1 VPRVTFT
8 DPEVASVGLSE
19 AAARESGVEVATGIA
34 QTSSSTR
41 GYIHGPGAEHGVAK
55 LVADADRR
63 VLVGAS
69 VMGPAAGEVL
79 GLLVVAVKER
89 IPIASLRELIYP
101 YPTFV
106 RGLED
111 ALRELA

>member
-1 VPRVTFT
+1 M
-8 DPEVASVGLSE
+8 GLSE
-19 AAARESGVEVATGIA
+19 KVAREQGLSIKTGVAETKAAA
-34 QTSSSTR
+34 R

-55 LVADADRR
+55 LIADADEGI
-63 VLVGAS
+63 LLGAS

-79 GLLVVAVKER
+79 GLLVLAVKAR
-89 IPIASLRELIYP
+89 IPIATLRDLIYP

-111 ALRELA
+111 ALTALG